1 MGLPGLGVRTLKL
14 FFCFV
19 LTSLFSFF
27 HFTCDLNK
35 FFNTLLKVELNLRND
50 NHYWKNFLKI
60 ERWTDGMWEIMD
72 VRKNFIKVLFL
83 CVFFC
88 VPQFTSCGRGVNNL
102 LLNGIV
108 LG

>member
-1 MGLPGLGVRTLKL
+1 
-14 FFCFV
+14 
-19 LTSLFSFF
+19 
-27 HFTCDLNK
+27 
-35 FFNTLLKVELNLRND
+35 
-50 NHYWKNFLKI
+50 
-60 ERWTDGMWEIMD
+60 MWEIMD

-83 CVFFC
+83 CVFCC